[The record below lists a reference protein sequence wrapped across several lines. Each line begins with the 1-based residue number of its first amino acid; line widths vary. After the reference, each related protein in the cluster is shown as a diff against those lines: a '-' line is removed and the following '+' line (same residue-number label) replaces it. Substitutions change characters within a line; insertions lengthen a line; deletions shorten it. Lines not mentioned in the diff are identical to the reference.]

1 MGVMSERTSALANDP
16 AFAAR
21 IQKHVAELSRKA
33 HYHSLELNDGTVLPG
48 VNGLEVLRARLGSF
62 PIPEDLRGRRV
73 LDVGA
78 ASGWFSFEME
88 RRGAEVVAV
97 DCVEYSELRAVAEL
111 RGSRVDYRLL
121 DVDELDPASI
131 GTFDYILFFGVLYHL
146 RHPLLGLEKICALA
160 RDQVFVESFVADG
173 LGERSEACTLEF
185 YETDELG
192 GQIDNWFGPTTK
204 CLLAMCRSAGFAQVK
219 LEYVGNGRA
228 GITCRR
234 RWDAPAANP
243 AAAPP
248 YLCSAV
254 NNRTN
259 DATFHRAKDE
269 YMCLYFR
276 SREDLTRHD
285 LRAEVDGLGVPAL
298 AVTRTGQ
305 QRDGTGDWQANFKLP
320 PGLAAGSHEVRLR
333 TVNSGFSNGV
343 AVLMTAGA
351 GPSPGLPADFP
362 PLEAATAP
370 APALVAVQNTFDGSA
385 IFRGFKS
392 EYLSVFFTTD
402 ETALRRD
409 DVLLQVDGR
418 DVPVHLLMNP
428 GGVEWQVNAKLP
440 VDLAAG
446 IHHARVRTRRS
457 PFCQPGEF
465 RLEG

>member
-1 MGVMSERTSALANDP
+1 MGVMSERTSALVNDP

-21 IQKHVAELSRKA
+21 IQKYVADLARKQ

-48 VNGLEVLRARLGSF
+48 LIGVEALRARVRSF

-78 ASGWFSFEME
+78 ASGWNAFEME

-97 DCVEYSELRAVAEL
+97 DCVEYSELREVGEL
-111 RGSRVDYRLL
+111 RGSRIDYRLL
-121 DVDELDPASI
+121 DVDELDPAGL

-160 RDQVFVESFVADG
+160 RDSVFIESFVADG
-173 LGERSEACTLEF
+173 LGERSDACTMEF

-192 GQIDNWFGPTTK
+192 GQIDNWCGPTTK
-204 CLLAMCRSAGFAQVK
+204 CLMAMCRSAGFAQVK
-219 LEYVGNGRA
+219 LEYVGEGRA

-234 RWDAPAANP
+234 RWEAPMANP

-254 NNRTN
+254 NNRTIEP
-259 DATFHRAKDE
+259 AFHRAKDE

-276 SREDLTRHD
+276 SRETLTRHD
-285 LRAEVDGLGVPAL
+285 LRAEVDGFGVPAL
-298 AVTRTGQ
+298 AVTRTGE
-305 QRDGTGDWQANFKLP
+305 QRDGTGEWQANLRLP

-333 TVNSGFSNGV
+333 TVNSDFSNSLSIV
-343 AVLMTAGA
+343 MTAEP
-351 GPSPGLPADFP
+351 GPGPALPADFP
-362 PLEAATAP
+362 SLEAATAS
-370 APALVAVQNTFDGSA
+370 APALVAVENTFDGST
-385 IFRGFKS
+385 IFRGFKN
-392 EYLSVFFTTD
+392 EYLSVVFTTA

-409 DVLLQVDGR
+409 DVLLQVDGSN
-418 DVPVHLLMNP
+418 VPVHLLTNP

-440 VDLAAG
+440 ADLAAG
-446 IHHARVRTRRS
+446 THHARVRTARS
-457 PFCQPGEF
+457 PFCEAGEF

>member
-1 MGVMSERTSALANDP
+1 M
-16 AFAAR
+16 
-21 IQKHVAELSRKA
+21 AELSRKG

-48 VNGLEVLRARLGSF
+48 FIGLETLRARVRSF

-78 ASGWFSFEME
+78 ASGWNAFEME

-97 DCVEYSELRAVAEL
+97 DCVEYSELPAVGEL

-121 DVDELDPASI
+121 DVDELDPAEI

-160 RDQVFVESFVADG
+160 RDGVFIESFVADG
-173 LGERSEACTLEF
+173 LGERSDACTLEF

-204 CLLAMCRSAGFAQVK
+204 CLLAMCRSAGFAQVT
-219 LEYVGNGRA
+219 LEYVGEGRA

-234 RWDAPAANP
+234 RWEAPPANP

-248 YLCSAV
+248 YLCSVV
-254 NNRTN
+254 NNRTIEP
-259 DATFHRAKDE
+259 TFHRAKDE

-276 SREDLTRHD
+276 SRENLTRPD
-285 LRAEVDGLGVPAL
+285 LRAELDGVGVPAL
-298 AVTRTGQ
+298 AVSRVGEQ
-305 QRDGTGDWQANFKLP
+305 LDGTGDWQANLRLP

-333 TVNSGFSNGV
+333 TVNSAFSNSV
-343 AVLMTAGA
+343 TVMMTAEP
-351 GPSPGLPADFP
+351 GPAPALPANFP
-362 PLEAATAP
+362 SLEAATGP
-370 APALVAVQNTFDGSA
+370 APAMVAVQNTFDGSA
-385 IFRGFKS
+385 VFRGFKS
-392 EYLSVFFTTD
+392 EFLSVYFTTD
-402 ETALRRD
+402 ETGLRRD

-418 DVPVHLLMNP
+418 DVPVHLLTNP
-428 GGVEWQVNAKLP
+428 GGVQWQVNAKLP
-440 VDLAAG
+440 AELALG
-446 IHHARVRTRRS
+446 IHHTRVRTARS
-457 PFCQPGEF
+457 PFCEAGEF